1 MTSIDDALFE
11 KVENAIQQIRPFLEA
26 DGGNIK
32 LIEITNEMI
41 AKVQL
46 IGSCRDCSMSQFTM
60 KNGVEESIRRNVPE
74 IKQVVTID

>member
-32 LIEITNEMI
+32 LIEITEEMI

-46 IGSCRDCSMSQFTM
+46 IGSCRDCSMSHFTM